1 MKEALEH
8 DLIILAT
15 EILANEGEWNLAQ
28 LNKQA
33 HKITEKITILTF
45 VEKYYQ
51 TLGAS
56 EDRMYR
62 TMRKVSDFID
72 DNRQEDLFDIE
83 VEASEVQPITAPK
96 TAAKETPKEE
106 PATFVAM
113 EPAPITKEEKTAPAE
128 KPTPAEKPVAKK
140 TLKEEQYPE
149 PHWALP
155 VNRSKTE
162 EVAVPVEKVEE
173 VRKVEVV
180 EKPKPKETPAVA
192 FEIEQPTIEKPAVA
206 FEIEQPA
213 IEQPTIEKPE
223 IDESELSKSAIKQL
237 ADFIQQPEYTD
248 EERILKQ
255 TPSLE
260 EFISQSKHT
269 VFDKKDADEEVKP
282 AQSLN
287 DKFGKTAQIGLN
299 DKLAFVQK
307 LFFGS
312 ESEYNKVVK
321 HIADLHSMQDAVV
334 YIEQEVKPTYN
345 YWKGKEEYEQRFLD
359 LVLKR
364 FEV

>member
-8 DLIILAT
+8 DLITLAT

-83 VEASEVQPITAPK
+83 VEASEVHPITAPK
-96 TAAKETPKEE
+96 AVAKETPKEE
-106 PATFVAM
+106 PTTFVAM

-192 FEIEQPTIEKPAVA
+192 FEIEQPA
-206 FEIEQPA
+206 IEQPT

-260 EFISQSKHT
+260 EFISQSKNT
-269 VFDKKDADEEVKP
+269 VFDKKDTTHEVKP
-282 AQSLN
+282 VQSLN

-321 HIADLHSMQDAVV
+321 HIADLHSMQDAVI

-359 LVLKR
+359 LLLKR

>member
-8 DLIILAT
+8 DLITLAT

-33 HKITEKITILTF
+33 HKITEKITILNF

-72 DNRQEDLFDIE
+72 DNRQEDIFEIE

-96 TAAKETPKEE
+96 AVAKETPKEE

-113 EPAPITKEEKTAPAE
+113 EPAPIAKEEKPA
-128 KPTPAEKPVAKK
+128 PAEKPVAKRI
-140 TLKEEQYPE
+140 LQEEQYPE
-149 PHWALP
+149 PNWALP

-180 EKPKPKETPAVA
+180 EKPKPKETPVVA
-192 FEIEQPTIEKPAVA
+192 FEIEQPT
-206 FEIEQPA
+206 

-282 AQSLN
+282 VQSLN

-321 HIADLHSMQDAVV
+321 HIADLHSIQDAVV

>member
-8 DLIILAT
+8 DLITLAT

-72 DNRQEDLFDIE
+72 DNRQEDLFNIE
-83 VEASEVQPITAPK
+83 VEASEVQPITASK
-96 TAAKETPKEE
+96 TTAKETPKEE
-106 PATFVAM
+106 PTTFVAM
-113 EPAPITKEEKTAPAE
+113 EPAPIAKEEKPA
-128 KPTPAEKPVAKK
+128 PAEKPVAKRI
-140 TLKEEQYPE
+140 LQEEQYSE
-149 PHWALP
+149 PNWALP

-192 FEIEQPTIEKPAVA
+192 FEIEQPS
-206 FEIEQPA
+206 IEQPS
-213 IEQPTIEKPE
+213 IEQPSIEQPEIEKPE
-223 IDESELSKSAIKQL
+223 IDESKLSKSAIKQI

-269 VFDKKDADEEVKP
+269 VFDKKDTAEEVKP

-287 DKFGKTAQIGLN
+287 DKFGKTTQIGLN

-321 HIADLHSMQDAVV
+321 HIADLHSIQDAVI

>member
-8 DLIILAT
+8 DLITLAT

-33 HKITEKITILTF
+33 HKITEKITILNF

-72 DNRQEDLFDIE
+72 DNRQEDIFEIE

-96 TAAKETPKEE
+96 AVAKETPKEE

-113 EPAPITKEEKTAPAE
+113 EPAPIAKEEKPA
-128 KPTPAEKPVAKK
+128 PAEKPVAKRI
-140 TLKEEQYPE
+140 LQEEQYSE
-149 PHWALP
+149 PNWALP

-180 EKPKPKETPAVA
+180 EKPKPKEAPV
-192 FEIEQPTIEKPAVA
+192 VA

>member
-8 DLIILAT
+8 DLITLAT

-33 HKITEKITILTF
+33 HKITEKITILNF

-72 DNRQEDLFDIE
+72 DNRQEDIFEIE

-96 TAAKETPKEE
+96 AVAKETPKEE

-113 EPAPITKEEKTAPAE
+113 EPAPIAKEEKPA
-128 KPTPAEKPVAKK
+128 PAEKPVAKHI
-140 TLKEEQYPE
+140 LQEEQYSE
-149 PHWALP
+149 PNWALP

-192 FEIEQPTIEKPAVA
+192 FEIEQPT
-206 FEIEQPA
+206 

-282 AQSLN
+282 VQSLN

-321 HIADLHSMQDAVV
+321 HIADLHSMQDAVI

-359 LVLKR
+359 LTLKR

>member
-8 DLIILAT
+8 DLITLAT

-33 HKITEKITILTF
+33 HKITEKITILNF

-72 DNRQEDLFDIE
+72 DNHQEDIFEIE
-83 VEASEVQPITAPK
+83 VEASEVHPITAPK
-96 TAAKETPKEE
+96 AVAKETPKEE

-113 EPAPITKEEKTAPAE
+113 KPAPIAKEEKPA
-128 KPTPAEKPVAKK
+128 PAEKPVAKRI
-140 TLKEEQYPE
+140 LQEEQYSE
-149 PHWALP
+149 PNWALP

-192 FEIEQPTIEKPAVA
+192 FEIEQPT
-206 FEIEQPA
+206 

-282 AQSLN
+282 VQSLN

-307 LFFGS
+307 LFLGS

-321 HIADLHSMQDAVV
+321 HIGELNTMQDAVL
-334 YIEQEVKPTYN
+334 YLEQEIKPTYN
-345 YWKGKEEYEQRFLD
+345 YWKDKEEYEERFLS
-359 LVLKR
+359 LLLKR

>member
-8 DLIILAT
+8 DLITLAT

-33 HKITEKITILTF
+33 HKITEKITILNF

-72 DNRQEDLFDIE
+72 DNHQEDIFDIE
-83 VEASEVQPITAPK
+83 VEASEVHPITAPK
-96 TAAKETPKEE
+96 AVAKETPKEE
-106 PATFVAM
+106 PVAFVAM
-113 EPAPITKEEKTAPAE
+113 EPAPIAKEEKPA
-128 KPTPAEKPVAKK
+128 PAEKPVAKRI
-140 TLKEEQYPE
+140 LQEEQYPE
-149 PHWALP
+149 PNWALP
-155 VNRSKTE
+155 VNRSKTN
-162 EVAVPVEKVEE
+162 EVAEPVEKAEI
-173 VRKVEVV
+173 V
-180 EKPKPKETPAVA
+180 EKPTPEEASAVT
-192 FEIEQPTIEKPAVA
+192 FEIEQPSIDQPS
-206 FEIEQPA
+206 IEQP
-213 IEQPTIEKPE
+213 EIEKPE
-223 IDESELSKSAIKQL
+223 IDESKLSKSAIKQL

>member
-8 DLIILAT
+8 DLITLAT

-33 HKITEKITILTF
+33 HKITEKITILNF

-72 DNRQEDLFDIE
+72 DNRQEDIFEIE
-83 VEASEVQPITAPK
+83 VEASEVHPITAPK
-96 TAAKETPKEE
+96 AVAKETPKEE

-113 EPAPITKEEKTAPAE
+113 EPAPIAKEEKPA
-128 KPTPAEKPVAKK
+128 PAEKPVAKRI
-140 TLKEEQYPE
+140 LQEEQYSE
-149 PHWALP
+149 PNWALP

-173 VRKVEVV
+173 VRKIEVV

-192 FEIEQPTIEKPAVA
+192 FEIEQPT
-206 FEIEQPA
+206 

-282 AQSLN
+282 VQSLN

>member
-8 DLIILAT
+8 DLITLAT

-113 EPAPITKEEKTAPAE
+113 EPAPIAKEEKPA
-128 KPTPAEKPVAKK
+128 PAEKPVAKHI
-140 TLKEEQYPE
+140 LQEEQYSE
-149 PHWALP
+149 PNWALP

-192 FEIEQPTIEKPAVA
+192 FEIEQP
-206 FEIEQPA
+206 A
-213 IEQPTIEKPE
+213 IEQPSIEQPEIEKPE
-223 IDESELSKSAIKQL
+223 IDESKLSKSAIKQI

-269 VFDKKDADEEVKP
+269 VFDKKDTAEEVKP
-282 AQSLN
+282 VQSLN
-287 DKFGKTAQIGLN
+287 DKFGKTTQIGLN

-321 HIADLHSMQDAVV
+321 HIADLHSMQDAVI

-359 LVLKR
+359 LTLKR

>member
-8 DLIILAT
+8 DLITLAT

-140 TLKEEQYPE
+140 ILKEEQYPE

-192 FEIEQPTIEKPAVA
+192 FEIEQPV
-206 FEIEQPA
+206 IEQPT

>member
-8 DLIILAT
+8 DLITLAT

-33 HKITEKITILTF
+33 HKITEKITILNF

-72 DNRQEDLFDIE
+72 DNRQEDIFEIE

-96 TAAKETPKEE
+96 AVAKETPKEE
-106 PATFVAM
+106 PAAFVAM
-113 EPAPITKEEKTAPAE
+113 EPAPIAKEEKPA
-128 KPTPAEKPVAKK
+128 PAEKPVAKRI
-140 TLKEEQYPE
+140 LQEEQYPE
-149 PHWALP
+149 PNWALP

-192 FEIEQPTIEKPAVA
+192 FEIEQPT
-206 FEIEQPA
+206 

>member
-8 DLIILAT
+8 DLITLAT

-33 HKITEKITILTF
+33 HKITEKITILNF

-113 EPAPITKEEKTAPAE
+113 EPAPIAKEEKPA
-128 KPTPAEKPVAKK
+128 PAEKPVAKRI
-140 TLKEEQYPE
+140 LQEEQYSE
-149 PHWALP
+149 PNWALP

-192 FEIEQPTIEKPAVA
+192 FEIEQPS
-206 FEIEQPA
+206 IEQPS
-213 IEQPTIEKPE
+213 IEQPEIEKPE
-223 IDESELSKSAIKQL
+223 IDESKLSKSAIKQI

-269 VFDKKDADEEVKP
+269 VFDKKDTAEEVKP

>member
-113 EPAPITKEEKTAPAE
+113 EPAPIAKEEKPA
-128 KPTPAEKPVAKK
+128 PAEKPVAKRI
-140 TLKEEQYPE
+140 LQEEQYSE
-149 PHWALP
+149 PNWALP

-162 EVAVPVEKVEE
+162 EVAEPIEKA
-173 VRKVEVV
+173 EVV
-180 EKPKPKETPAVA
+180 EKPTPEEAATV
-192 FEIEQPTIEKPAVA
+192 T

-213 IEQPTIEKPE
+213 IEKPE
-223 IDESELSKSAIKQL
+223 IDESKLSKSAIKQL

>member
-8 DLIILAT
+8 DLITLAT

-72 DNRQEDLFDIE
+72 DNRQEDLFYIE
-83 VEASEVQPITAPK
+83 VEASEVQPITDSK
-96 TAAKETPKEE
+96 TTAKETPKEE
-106 PATFVAM
+106 PTTFVAM
-113 EPAPITKEEKTAPAE
+113 EPAPIAKEEKPA
-128 KPTPAEKPVAKK
+128 PAEKPVAKHI
-140 TLKEEQYPE
+140 LQEEQYSE
-149 PHWALP
+149 PNWALP

-192 FEIEQPTIEKPAVA
+192 FEIEQPS
-206 FEIEQPA
+206 IEQPS
-213 IEQPTIEKPE
+213 IEQPSIEQPEIEKPE
-223 IDESELSKSAIKQL
+223 IDESKLSKSAIKQI

-269 VFDKKDADEEVKP
+269 VFDKKDTAEEVKP

-287 DKFGKTAQIGLN
+287 DKFGKTTQIGLN

-321 HIADLHSMQDAVV
+321 HIADLHSIQDAVI

>member
-33 HKITEKITILTF
+33 HKITEKITILNF

-72 DNRQEDLFDIE
+72 DNRQEDIFEIE

-96 TAAKETPKEE
+96 AVAKETPKEE

-113 EPAPITKEEKTAPAE
+113 EPAPIAKEEKPA
-128 KPTPAEKPVAKK
+128 PAEKPVAKRI
-140 TLKEEQYPE
+140 LQEEQYSE
-149 PHWALP
+149 PNWALP

-162 EVAVPVEKVEE
+162 GVAVPVEKVEE

-180 EKPKPKETPAVA
+180 EKPKPKEAPAVA
-192 FEIEQPTIEKPAVA
+192 FEIEQPT
-206 FEIEQPA
+206 

>member
-8 DLIILAT
+8 DLITLAT

-33 HKITEKITILTF
+33 HKITEKITILNF

-72 DNRQEDLFDIE
+72 DNRQEDIFEIE

-96 TAAKETPKEE
+96 AVAKETPKEE

-113 EPAPITKEEKTAPAE
+113 EPAPIAKEEKPA
-128 KPTPAEKPVAKK
+128 PAEKPVAKHI
-140 TLKEEQYPE
+140 LQEEQYSE
-149 PHWALP
+149 PNWAVP
-155 VNRSKTE
+155 VNRSKTN
-162 EVAVPVEKVEE
+162 EVAELVEKA
-173 VRKVEVV
+173 EVV
-180 EKPKPKETPAVA
+180 EKPTPEEAAAVT
-192 FEIEQPTIEKPAVA
+192 FEIEQPSIEQP
-206 FEIEQPA
+206 EIEQ
-213 IEQPTIEKPE
+213 PE
-223 IDESELSKSAIKQL
+223 IDESKLSKSAIKQL

-260 EFISQSKHT
+260 EFISQSKNT
-269 VFDKKDADEEVKP
+269 VFDKKDTTHEVKP
-282 AQSLN
+282 VQSLN

-321 HIADLHSMQDAVV
+321 HIADLHSMQDAVI

-359 LVLKR
+359 LLLKR

>member
-72 DNRQEDLFDIE
+72 DNRQEDIFEIE

-96 TAAKETPKEE
+96 AVAKETPKEE

-113 EPAPITKEEKTAPAE
+113 EPAPIAKEEKPA
-128 KPTPAEKPVAKK
+128 PAEKPVAKRI
-140 TLKEEQYPE
+140 LQEEQYPE
-149 PHWALP
+149 PNWALP

-192 FEIEQPTIEKPAVA
+192 FEIEQPTIE
-206 FEIEQPA
+206 QPT

>member
-155 VNRSKTE
+155 VNRSKTN
-162 EVAVPVEKVEE
+162 EVAELVEKAEI
-173 VRKVEVV
+173 V

-192 FEIEQPTIEKPAVA
+192 FEIEQPV
-206 FEIEQPA
+206 IEQPT

>member
-140 TLKEEQYPE
+140 NLKEEQYPE

-155 VNRSKTE
+155 VNRSKTN
-162 EVAVPVEKVEE
+162 EVAELVEKAEI
-173 VRKVEVV
+173 V

-192 FEIEQPTIEKPAVA
+192 FEIEQPV
-206 FEIEQPA
+206 IEQPVIEQPT

>member
-140 TLKEEQYPE
+140 ILKEEQYPE

-155 VNRSKTE
+155 VNRSKTN
-162 EVAVPVEKVEE
+162 EVAELVEKA
-173 VRKVEVV
+173 EVV
-180 EKPKPKETPAVA
+180 EKPTPEEAAAVT
-192 FEIEQPTIEKPAVA
+192 FEIEQPSIEQP
-206 FEIEQPA
+206 EIEQ
-213 IEQPTIEKPE
+213 PE
-223 IDESELSKSAIKQL
+223 IDESKLSKSAIKQL

-260 EFISQSKHT
+260 EFISQSKNT
-269 VFDKKDADEEVKP
+269 VFDKKDTTHEVKP
-282 AQSLN
+282 VQSLN

-359 LVLKR
+359 LLLKR

>member
-8 DLIILAT
+8 DLITLAT

-33 HKITEKITILTF
+33 HKITEKITILNF

-72 DNRQEDLFDIE
+72 DNRQEDIFEIE
-83 VEASEVQPITAPK
+83 VEASEVHPITAPK
-96 TAAKETPKEE
+96 AVAKETPKEE

-113 EPAPITKEEKTAPAE
+113 EPAPIAKEEKPA
-128 KPTPAEKPVAKK
+128 PAEKPVAKRI
-140 TLKEEQYPE
+140 LQEEQYSE
-149 PHWALP
+149 PNWALP

-192 FEIEQPTIEKPAVA
+192 FEIEQPT
-206 FEIEQPA
+206 

-282 AQSLN
+282 VQSLN

>member
-8 DLIILAT
+8 DLITLAT

-33 HKITEKITILTF
+33 HKITEKITILNF

-72 DNRQEDLFDIE
+72 DNHQEDIFDIE
-83 VEASEVQPITAPK
+83 VEASEVHPITAPK
-96 TAAKETPKEE
+96 AVAKETPKEE
-106 PATFVAM
+106 PVAFVAM
-113 EPAPITKEEKTAPAE
+113 EPAPIAKEEKPA
-128 KPTPAEKPVAKK
+128 PAEKPVAKRI
-140 TLKEEQYPE
+140 LQEEQYSE
-149 PHWALP
+149 PNWALP

-180 EKPKPKETPAVA
+180 EKPKPKETPAV
-192 FEIEQPTIEKPAVA
+192 T

-260 EFISQSKHT
+260 EFISKSKHT
-269 VFDKKDADEEVKP
+269 VFDKKDTDEEVKP
-282 AQSLN
+282 VQSLN
-287 DKFGKTAQIGLN
+287 DRFGKTAQIGLN

>member
-8 DLIILAT
+8 DLITLAT

-33 HKITEKITILTF
+33 HKITEKITILNF

-72 DNRQEDLFDIE
+72 DNHQEDIFDIE
-83 VEASEVQPITAPK
+83 VEASEVHPITAPK
-96 TAAKETPKEE
+96 AVAKETPKEE

-113 EPAPITKEEKTAPAE
+113 EPAPIAKEEKPA
-128 KPTPAEKPVAKK
+128 PAEKPVAKRI
-140 TLKEEQYPE
+140 LQEEQYPE
-149 PHWALP
+149 PNWALP

-192 FEIEQPTIEKPAVA
+192 FEIEQPT
-206 FEIEQPA
+206 

-282 AQSLN
+282 VQSLN

>member
-8 DLIILAT
+8 DLITLAT

-33 HKITEKITILTF
+33 HKITEKITILNF

-72 DNRQEDLFDIE
+72 DNHQEDIFEIE
-83 VEASEVQPITAPK
+83 VEASEVHPITAPR
-96 TAAKETPKEE
+96 AVAKETPKEE
-106 PATFVAM
+106 PAPFVAM
-113 EPAPITKEEKTAPAE
+113 EPAPIAKEEKPAPAE
-128 KPTPAEKPVAKK
+128 KLVAKRI
-140 TLKEEQYPE
+140 LQEEQYPE
-149 PHWALP
+149 PNWALP

-162 EVAVPVEKVEE
+162 EVVVPVEKVEE

-180 EKPKPKETPAVA
+180 EKPKPKET
-192 FEIEQPTIEKPAVA
+192 PAVA

>member
-8 DLIILAT
+8 DLITLAT

-33 HKITEKITILTF
+33 HKITEKITILNF

-56 EDRMYR
+56 EDRMFR

-113 EPAPITKEEKTAPAE
+113 EPAPIAKEEKPV
-128 KPTPAEKPVAKK
+128 PAEKPVAKRI
-140 TLKEEQYPE
+140 LQEEQYPE
-149 PHWALP
+149 PNWALP

-192 FEIEQPTIEKPAVA
+192 FEIEQPT
-206 FEIEQPA
+206 

-282 AQSLN
+282 VQSLN
-287 DKFGKTAQIGLN
+287 DRFGKTAQIGLN

>member
-8 DLIILAT
+8 DLITLAT

-33 HKITEKITILTF
+33 HKITEKITILNF

-56 EDRMYR
+56 EDRMFR

-113 EPAPITKEEKTAPAE
+113 EPAPIAKEEKPA
-128 KPTPAEKPVAKK
+128 PAEKPVAKHI
-140 TLKEEQYPE
+140 LQEEQYSE
-149 PHWALP
+149 PNWAVP
-155 VNRSKTE
+155 VNRSKTN
-162 EVAVPVEKVEE
+162 EVAELVEKA
-173 VRKVEVV
+173 EVV
-180 EKPKPKETPAVA
+180 EKPTPEEAAAVT
-192 FEIEQPTIEKPAVA
+192 FEVEQPSIEQPEIEQ
-206 FEIEQPA
+206 
-213 IEQPTIEKPE
+213 PE
-223 IDESELSKSAIKQL
+223 IDESKLSKSAIKQL

-260 EFISQSKHT
+260 EFISQSKNT
-269 VFDKKDADEEVKP
+269 VFDKKDTTHEVKP
-282 AQSLN
+282 VQSLN

-321 HIADLHSMQDAVV
+321 HIADLHSMQDAVI

-359 LVLKR
+359 LLLKR

>member
-8 DLIILAT
+8 DLITLAT

-33 HKITEKITILTF
+33 HKITEKITILNF

-72 DNRQEDLFDIE
+72 DNHQEDIFEIE
-83 VEASEVQPITAPK
+83 VEASEVHPITAPK
-96 TAAKETPKEE
+96 AVAKETPKEE
-106 PATFVAM
+106 PVAFVAM
-113 EPAPITKEEKTAPAE
+113 EPAPIAKEEKPA
-128 KPTPAEKPVAKK
+128 PAEKPVAKRI
-140 TLKEEQYPE
+140 LQEEQYSE
-149 PHWALP
+149 PNWALP

-180 EKPKPKETPAVA
+180 EKPKPKETPAV
-192 FEIEQPTIEKPAVA
+192 T

-260 EFISQSKHT
+260 EFISKSKHT

-287 DKFGKTAQIGLN
+287 DRFGKTAQIGLN

>member
-8 DLIILAT
+8 DLITLAT

-113 EPAPITKEEKTAPAE
+113 EPAPIAKEEKPA
-128 KPTPAEKPVAKK
+128 PAEKPVAKRI
-140 TLKEEQYPE
+140 LQEEQYSE
-149 PHWALP
+149 PNWALP

-192 FEIEQPTIEKPAVA
+192 FEIEQPS
-206 FEIEQPA
+206 IEQPS
-213 IEQPTIEKPE
+213 IEQPEIEKPE
-223 IDESELSKSAIKQL
+223 IDESKLSKSAIKQL

-299 DKLAFVQK
+299 DKLAFVQE

-321 HIADLHSMQDAVV
+321 HIADLHSMQDAVI

-359 LVLKR
+359 LTLKR

>member
-113 EPAPITKEEKTAPAE
+113 EPAPIAKEEKPA
-128 KPTPAEKPVAKK
+128 PAEKPVAKHI
-140 TLKEEQYPE
+140 LQEEQYSE
-149 PHWALP
+149 PNWALP

-162 EVAVPVEKVEE
+162 EVAVPVEKLEE

-180 EKPKPKETPAVA
+180 EKPKPKETPAV
-192 FEIEQPTIEKPAVA
+192 T

-213 IEQPTIEKPE
+213 IEQPSIEQPSIEQPEIEKPE
-223 IDESELSKSAIKQL
+223 IDESKLSKSAIKQL

>member
-1 MKEALEH
+1 MSKEGTALPRSRRV
-8 DLIILAT
+8 
-15 EILANEGEWNLAQ
+15 Q
-28 LNKQA
+28 LGGWGNVGIHGLSYPGAREDECAKTW
-33 HKITEKITILTF
+33 HILTNLLALAMKTAGRPEHQQRHERCQSESQMQTIKHGGPGSLGQRTAGVCCCVRCRVDGSALPSCLTQF
-45 VEKYYQ
+45 QGRAQGIRRKGRFGSPRGACGKSLTQMRDAHEEGAKQILQEENLLEPKWTVPANRSQVAESTKPIETPQLVE
-51 TLGAS
+51 TP
-56 EDRMYR
+56 
-62 TMRKVSDFID
+62 
-72 DNRQEDLFDIE
+72 
-83 VEASEVQPITAPK
+83 QPIQAS
-96 TAAKETPKEE
+96 
-106 PATFVAM
+106 PA
-113 EPAPITKEEKTAPAE
+113 
-128 KPTPAEKPVAKK
+128 
-140 TLKEEQYPE
+140 
-149 PHWALP
+149 
-155 VNRSKTE
+155 
-162 EVAVPVEKVEE
+162 
-173 VRKVEVV
+173 
-180 EKPKPKETPAVA
+180 
-192 FEIEQPTIEKPAVA
+192 A

-213 IEQPTIEKPE
+213 IEQPEIEKPE
-223 IDESELSKSAIKQL
+223 INESKPSKSAIKQL

-260 EFISQSKHT
+260 EFISKSKHT

-321 HIADLHSMQDAVV
+321 HIANLHSMQDAVI

-359 LVLKR
+359 LLLKR

>member
-8 DLIILAT
+8 DLITLAT

-72 DNRQEDLFDIE
+72 DNRQEDIFEIE
-83 VEASEVQPITAPK
+83 VEASEVHPITAPK
-96 TAAKETPKEE
+96 AVAKETPKEE
-106 PATFVAM
+106 PAAFVAM
-113 EPAPITKEEKTAPAE
+113 EPAPIAKEEKPAPV
-128 KPTPAEKPVAKK
+128 EKPVAKRI
-140 TLKEEQYPE
+140 LQEEQYPE
-149 PHWALP
+149 PNWALP

-192 FEIEQPTIEKPAVA
+192 FEIEQP
-206 FEIEQPA
+206 EIEQ
-213 IEQPTIEKPE
+213 PE
-223 IDESELSKSAIKQL
+223 IDESKLSKSAIKQL

-260 EFISQSKHT
+260 EFISQSKNT
-269 VFDKKDADEEVKP
+269 VFDKKDTTHEVKP
-282 AQSLN
+282 VQSLN

-359 LVLKR
+359 LLLKR

>member
-8 DLIILAT
+8 DLITLAT

-62 TMRKVSDFID
+62 TMRKVSVFID

-83 VEASEVQPITAPK
+83 VEASEVHPITAPK
-96 TAAKETPKEE
+96 AVAKETPKEE

-113 EPAPITKEEKTAPAE
+113 EPAPIAKEEKPAPAE
-128 KPTPAEKPVAKK
+128 KPLAKRI
-140 TLKEEQYPE
+140 LQEEQYPE

-155 VNRSKTE
+155 VNRSKTN
-162 EVAVPVEKVEE
+162 EVAEPVEKAEI
-173 VRKVEVV
+173 V
-180 EKPKPKETPAVA
+180 EKPTPEEASAVT
-192 FEIEQPTIEKPAVA
+192 FEIEQPSIDQPS
-206 FEIEQPA
+206 IEQP
-213 IEQPTIEKPE
+213 EIEKPE
-223 IDESELSKSAIKQL
+223 IDESKLSKSAIKQL

>member
-8 DLIILAT
+8 DLITLAT

-33 HKITEKITILTF
+33 HKITEKITILNF

-72 DNRQEDLFDIE
+72 DNHQEDIFDIE
-83 VEASEVQPITAPK
+83 VEASEVHPITAPK
-96 TAAKETPKEE
+96 AVAKETPKEE

-113 EPAPITKEEKTAPAE
+113 EPAPIAKEEKPV
-128 KPTPAEKPVAKK
+128 PAEKPVAKRI
-140 TLKEEQYPE
+140 LQEEQYPE
-149 PHWALP
+149 PNWALP

-192 FEIEQPTIEKPAVA
+192 FEIEQPT
-206 FEIEQPA
+206 

>member
-8 DLIILAT
+8 DLITLAT

-33 HKITEKITILTF
+33 HKITEKITILNF

-56 EDRMYR
+56 EDRMFR

-113 EPAPITKEEKTAPAE
+113 EPAPIAKEEKPA
-128 KPTPAEKPVAKK
+128 PAEKPVAKHI
-140 TLKEEQYPE
+140 LQEEQYSE
-149 PHWALP
+149 PNWAVP
-155 VNRSKTE
+155 VNRSKTN
-162 EVAVPVEKVEE
+162 EVAELVEKA
-173 VRKVEVV
+173 EVV
-180 EKPKPKETPAVA
+180 EKPTPEEAAAVT
-192 FEIEQPTIEKPAVA
+192 FEIEQPSIEQP
-206 FEIEQPA
+206 EIEQ
-213 IEQPTIEKPE
+213 PE
-223 IDESELSKSAIKQL
+223 IDESKLSKSAIKQL

-321 HIADLHSMQDAVV
+321 HIADLHSMQDAVI

-359 LVLKR
+359 LLLKR

>member
-8 DLIILAT
+8 DLITLAT

-33 HKITEKITILTF
+33 HKITEKITILNF

-72 DNRQEDLFDIE
+72 DNRQEDIFEIE

-96 TAAKETPKEE
+96 AVAKETPKEE

-113 EPAPITKEEKTAPAE
+113 EPAPIAKEEKPA
-128 KPTPAEKPVAKK
+128 PAEKPVAKRI
-140 TLKEEQYPE
+140 LQEEQYSE
-149 PHWALP
+149 PNWALP

-162 EVAVPVEKVEE
+162 GVAVPVEKVEE

-180 EKPKPKETPAVA
+180 EKPKPKEAPAVA
-192 FEIEQPTIEKPAVA
+192 FEIEQPT
-206 FEIEQPA
+206 

-334 YIEQEVKPTYN
+334 
-345 YWKGKEEYEQRFLD
+345 
-359 LVLKR
+359 
-364 FEV
+364 

>member
-8 DLIILAT
+8 DLITLAT

-33 HKITEKITILTF
+33 HKITEKITILNF

-72 DNRQEDLFDIE
+72 DNHQEDIFDIE
-83 VEASEVQPITAPK
+83 VEASEVHPITAPK
-96 TAAKETPKEE
+96 AVAKETPKEE
-106 PATFVAM
+106 PAAFVAM
-113 EPAPITKEEKTAPAE
+113 EPAPIAKEEKPA
-128 KPTPAEKPVAKK
+128 PAEKPVAKRI
-140 TLKEEQYPE
+140 LQEEQYSE
-149 PHWALP
+149 PNWALP

-162 EVAVPVEKVEE
+162 GVAVPVEKLEE

-192 FEIEQPTIEKPAVA
+192 FEIEQPT
-206 FEIEQPA
+206 

-287 DKFGKTAQIGLN
+287 DKFGKTTQIGLN

>member
-8 DLIILAT
+8 DLITLAT

-33 HKITEKITILTF
+33 HKITEKITILNF

-72 DNRQEDLFDIE
+72 DNRQEDIFEIE
-83 VEASEVQPITAPK
+83 VEASEVHPITAPK
-96 TAAKETPKEE
+96 AVAKETPKEE

-113 EPAPITKEEKTAPAE
+113 EPAPIAKEEKPA
-128 KPTPAEKPVAKK
+128 PAEKPVAKRI
-140 TLKEEQYPE
+140 LQEEQYPE
-149 PHWALP
+149 PNWALP

-192 FEIEQPTIEKPAVA
+192 FEIEQPT
-206 FEIEQPA
+206 

-282 AQSLN
+282 VQSLN

>member
-8 DLIILAT
+8 DLITLAT

-33 HKITEKITILTF
+33 HKITEKITILNF

-72 DNRQEDLFDIE
+72 DNHQEDIFDIE
-83 VEASEVQPITAPK
+83 VEASEVHPITAPK
-96 TAAKETPKEE
+96 AVAKETPKEE

-113 EPAPITKEEKTAPAE
+113 EPAPIAKEEKPA
-128 KPTPAEKPVAKK
+128 PAEKPVAKRI
-140 TLKEEQYPE
+140 LQEEQYPE
-149 PHWALP
+149 PNWALP

-192 FEIEQPTIEKPAVA
+192 FEIEQPT
-206 FEIEQPA
+206 

-282 AQSLN
+282 VQSLN

-334 YIEQEVKPTYN
+334 YIQQEVKPTYN

>member
-8 DLIILAT
+8 DLITLAT

-72 DNRQEDLFDIE
+72 DNHQEDIFDIE
-83 VEASEVQPITAPK
+83 VEASEVHPITAPK
-96 TAAKETPKEE
+96 AVAKETPKEE
-106 PATFVAM
+106 LATFVAM
-113 EPAPITKEEKTAPAE
+113 EPAPIAKEEKPA
-128 KPTPAEKPVAKK
+128 PAEKPVAKRI
-140 TLKEEQYPE
+140 LQEEQYSE
-149 PHWALP
+149 PNWALP

-192 FEIEQPTIEKPAVA
+192 FEIEQP
-206 FEIEQPA
+206 EIEQPE
-213 IEQPTIEKPE
+213 IEQPE
-223 IDESELSKSAIKQL
+223 IDESKLSKSAIKQL

-260 EFISQSKHT
+260 EFISQSKNT
-269 VFDKKDADEEVKP
+269 VFDKKDTTHEVKP
-282 AQSLN
+282 VQSLN